1 MNSTSASLPMKCRS
15 TWICRERST
24 RSDHSRD
31 SMRTRVF
38 ELEPFLDQWLG
49 VLKEWEI
56 TDCSYDDFVKLCDKP
71 VCKA

>member
-1 MNSTSASLPMKCRS
+1 
-15 TWICRERST
+15 
-24 RSDHSRD
+24 
-31 SMRTRVF
+31 MRTRVF
-38 ELEPFLDQWLG
+38 ELEPFLDQWLR

>member
-1 MNSTSASLPMKCRS
+1 
-15 TWICRERST
+15 
-24 RSDHSRD
+24 
-31 SMRTRVF
+31 MRTRVF

-56 TDCSYDDFVKLCDKP
+56 TDCSYDDFVKLCDRP